1 MNAHTNFRLLVAS
14 TALALLAGCASV
26 SSRSVIPGQASD
38 KIVGTHTRDKDGLT
52 YYLPMRYAEAIFRRE
67 HVDKD
72 KAEASH
78 KAAVAAEAAA
88 KNESGAAA
96 GALKQA
102 EARAKAMRTS
112 GLPATAETYQ
122 TVILAEIDA
131 RLKND
136 ATSAAYQS
144 AQTKLAA
151 AQAAFDAVR
160 NQGGQCGYVD
170 SFSFA
175 LQKPMPD
182 PRAKYVLRM
191 SHSWLR
197 NDEWKFKTTPQGL
210 LSTVDSVNDDQTV
223 QILVA
228 LAQAYTSISGG
239 GVNIAAE
246 KNTPRSF
253 KFADQP
259 RDLCNDYD
267 WKPVSVKLLIDPAN
281 DSELDGFADQVNK
294 VARVECKKGQD
305 CPPINI
311 QYSLTAKAL
320 PDDAQSHPDIA
331 TSKDSKGIFYRRELP
346 LRVQVT
352 RSDNLSSM
360 INAENTSLGIDY
372 LKLVRGAAA
381 DKKRLAAS
389 GDNTDGALSLVEQQA
404 PFVKARMRYLE
415 AASSLGDS
423 RDVGS
428 FLMLLPNHAHTD
440 HLPLPAGGFVKTEHS
455 VEFDQGMLVSVSSKR
470 PSEAL
475 RIASTPWEI
484 ARATMGVLGEIVQFK
499 VDYASQDAALI
510 EQQTLQLEQL
520 RLQLE
525 AQDALDQARSKE
537 SDSP

>member
-1 MNAHTNFRLLVAS
+1 MGMNAHNNFCLLIACAAV
-14 TALALLAGCASV
+14 ALLAGCASV
-26 SSRSVIPGQASD
+26 SSRSVIPGVIAGQRVD
-38 KIVGTHTRDKDGLT
+38 THTRDNDGLT
-52 YYLPMRYAEAIFRRE
+52 YYLPMRYAEASFRRE

-72 KAEASH
+72 KAEAGY

-88 KNESGAAA
+88 KNDSAAAA

-136 ATSAAYQS
+136 AASAAYQS

-151 AQAAFDAVR
+151 AQAAFDVAR

-170 SFSFA
+170 SFSFT
-175 LQKPMPD
+175 LQKSMPD

-210 LSTVDSVNDDQTV
+210 LSTVDSVNDDQTA

-228 LAQAYTSISGG
+228 LAQGYASISGG

-259 RDLCNDYD
+259 RDLCDDYA

-281 DSELDGFADQVNK
+281 DGELDGFADQVNK
-294 VARVECKKGQD
+294 VARVECTKGQD
-305 CPPINI
+305 CPPIDI
-311 QYSLTAKAL
+311 QYALAPKAL
-320 PDDAQSHPDIA
+320 PGDGQPRPDIA
-331 TSKDSKGIFYRRELP
+331 ISQDSKGIFYRRELP

-360 INAENTSLGIDY
+360 INAGSTRLGIDY
-372 LKLVRGAAA
+372 LKLVRGVAA
-381 DKKRLAAS
+381 DKKRPAAS
-389 GDNTDGALSLVEQQA
+389 GNQAGDALSLVELQA
-404 PFVKARMRYLE
+404 PFVEARRRFLE
-415 AASSLGDS
+415 AASSPGDS

-440 HLPLPAGGFVKTEHS
+440 HLPLPAGGFVKTEHG

-470 PSEAL
+470 PSEVL

-484 ARATMGVLGEIVQFK
+484 ARATMGVLGEVVQFK

-510 EQQTLQLEQL
+510 EQQTLQLE
-520 RLQLE
+520 
-525 AQDALDQARSKE
+525 AQDALDRARSKE